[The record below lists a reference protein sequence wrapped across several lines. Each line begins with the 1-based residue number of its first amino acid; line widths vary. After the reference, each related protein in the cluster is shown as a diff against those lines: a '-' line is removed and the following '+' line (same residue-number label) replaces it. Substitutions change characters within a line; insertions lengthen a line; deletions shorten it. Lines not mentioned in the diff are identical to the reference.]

1 MKREGGLLRVL
12 ERVPTDPR
20 ELSEEDREAAFWAA
34 FANVRH
40 VGPARIARLLSR
52 FETLSEAWSAP
63 LESLRLV
70 LEPRALSELA
80 SARRVTE
87 PERQLEDLRLRGIRI
102 LHAEHPEY
110 PSLLVEASGRPTV
123 LYIRGR
129 LTPEDNRSVG
139 IVGTRRSTVYGKGV
153 TERIS
158 QDLAAAGVTVVSGL
172 ARGIDA
178 VAHHVAL
185 ESGGRTVAVLG
196 SGVDVIY
203 PSEHR
208 RLVDRILEN
217 GAVISEQPPGA
228 KPDAPNFPARNRI
241 ISGMSLGVVVIEAP
255 ARSGAL
261 ITANFAADQGREV
274 FVVPGNVGNATSE
287 GTNQLLRDGARIVRD
302 GADILADLGIDGSG
316 PAQLTLQLPATPE
329 EARVLRC
336 LGSEPVHIDEIAE
349 LAGLPGREVAEAL
362 LMMELKGL
370 ARNCGAQYY
379 VHK

>member
-1 MKREGGLLRVL
+1 ML
-12 ERVPTDPR
+12 EN
-20 ELSEEDREAAFWAA
+20 LHSEPSDSTADDREAAYWAA

-40 VGPARIARLLSR
+40 IGPARIARLLSR
-52 FETLSEAWSAP
+52 FQTLSEAWHAP
-63 LESLRLV
+63 LESLRFG
-70 LEPRALSELA
+70 LEPRALAELA
-80 SARRVTE
+80 SARKLVE
-87 PERQLEDLRLRGIRI
+87 PERQHEELGRRGIRI
-102 LHAEHPEY
+102 LHVEHREY
-110 PSLLVEASGRPTV
+110 PRLLAEATGRPTV

-129 LTPEDNRSVG
+129 LVPADDRSVG
-139 IVGTRRSTVYGKGV
+139 IVGTRRSTSYGKSV

-158 QDLAAAGVTVVSGL
+158 EELAAAGVTVVSGL

-203 PSEHR
+203 PAEHR
-208 RLVDRILEN
+208 RLVERILEN

-274 FVVPGNVGNATSE
+274 FVVPGNVGNATSA

-302 GADILADLGIDGSG
+302 GADVLEDLGIGGSA
-316 PAQLTLQLPATPE
+316 PAQLSLQLPVSPE
-329 EARVLRC
+329 EALVLRC
-336 LGSEPVHIDEIAE
+336 LDGEPLHIDEIADATN
-349 LAGLPGREVAEAL
+349 LSSREVAEIL
-362 LMMELKGL
+362 LMMELKGV

-379 VHK
+379 VRK

>member
-1 MKREGGLLRVL
+1 MRESIQI
-12 ERVPTDPR
+12 DPH
-20 ELSEEDREAAFWAA
+20 EVSADDREAAYWAA

-40 VGPARIARLLSR
+40 IGPARIARLLSR
-52 FETLSEAWSAP
+52 FQTLSEAWAAP

-70 LEPRALSELA
+70 LEPRALSELS
-80 SARRVTE
+80 SARRVVE
-87 PERQLEDLRLRGIRI
+87 PERWLGDLRQRGIRI

-110 PSLLVEASGRPTV
+110 PRLLAEASGRPTV
-123 LYIRGR
+123 LYIRGH
-129 LTPEDNRSVG
+129 LTSDDACSVG

-158 QDLAAAGVTVVSGL
+158 QELAAAGVTVVSGL

-178 VAHHVAL
+178 VAHHAAL

-203 PSEHR
+203 PAEHR
-208 RLVDRILEN
+208 RLLERILEN

-302 GADILADLGIDGSG
+302 GADILEDLGIGGSA
-316 PAQLTLQLPATPE
+316 PSQLSLQLPATPE
-329 EARVLRC
+329 EARVLNC
-336 LGSEPVHIDEIAE
+336 LGSEPLHIDEIAE
-349 LAGLPGREVAEAL
+349 LSGLPGREVAEAL
-362 LMMELKGL
+362 LMMELKGM

-379 VHK
+379 VRK

>member
-1 MKREGGLLRVL
+1 MREWVDEDPSGLN
-12 ERVPTDPR
+12 T
-20 ELSEEDREAAFWAA
+20 EDRETAYWAA

-40 VGPARIARLLSR
+40 VGPARIMRLLSR
-52 FETLSEAWSAP
+52 FASLAEAWHASAD
-63 LESLRLV
+63 SLRPV
-70 LEPRALSELA
+70 LEARALNELL
-80 SARRVTE
+80 SARRVID
-87 PERQLEDLRLRGIRI
+87 PERQLESLRERGIRI

-110 PSLLVEASGRPTV
+110 PALLAEASGRPTV
-123 LYIRGR
+123 LYIRGK
-129 LTPEDNRSVG
+129 LTAADDRSVG
-139 IVGTRRSTVYGKGV
+139 IVGTRRSTAYGKGV
-153 TERIS
+153 TERIT

-178 VAHHVAL
+178 VAHHVAM

-208 RLVDRILEN
+208 RLAERIVEC
-217 GAVISEQPPGA
+217 GAIISEQPPGA

-255 ARSGAL
+255 MRSGAL
-261 ITANFAADQGREV
+261 ITASFAGDQGREV
-274 FVVPGNVGNATSE
+274 FVVPGNVGNPTSE

-302 GADILADLGIDGSG
+302 GADILADLGITSG
-316 PAQLTLQLPATPE
+316 APAQLTLQLPGTPA
-329 EARVLRC
+329 EAAVQKC
-336 LGSEPVHIDEIAE
+336 LSNDPLHIDEIAE
-349 LAGLPGREVAEAL
+349 ASGLPGRSVAEAL

-379 VHK
+379 VLR

>member
-1 MKREGGLLRVL
+1 LRA
-12 ERVPTDPR
+12 
-20 ELSEEDREAAFWAA
+20 EDLEAAYWAA

-40 VGPARIARLLSR
+40 IGPARITRLLSR
-52 FETLSEAWSAP
+52 YPSLSDAWRAP
-63 LESLRLV
+63 VESLRLV
-70 LEPRALSELA
+70 LEPRALSELS
-80 SARRVTE
+80 SARRVIE
-87 PERQLEDLRLRGIRI
+87 PERQLEDLRRRGIRI

-110 PSLLVEASGRPTV
+110 PHLLTEASGRPTV

-129 LTPEDNRSVG
+129 LTPEDDRSIG
-139 IVGTRRSTVYGKGV
+139 IVGTRRSTSYGKGV

-158 QDLAAAGVTVVSGL
+158 QELAVAGVTVVSGL

-185 ESGGRTVAVLG
+185 ESGGRTVGVLG

-208 RLVDRILEN
+208 RLVERILER
-217 GAVISEQPPGA
+217 GAVISEQPPGT

-274 FVVPGNVGNATSE
+274 FVVPGNVGNITSE

-302 GADILADLGIDGSG
+302 GVDILEDLGMANSQ
-316 PAQLTLQLPATPE
+316 PAQLSLQLPVSAE
-329 EARVLRC
+329 EARVLGC
-336 LGSEPVHIDEIAE
+336 LSSEPLHIDEIAE
-349 LAGLPGREVAEAL
+349 AANLPGREVAEAL
-362 LMMELKGL
+362 LMMELKGVV
-370 ARNCGAQYY
+370 RNCGAQYY
-379 VHK
+379 VRK

>member
-1 MKREGGLLRVL
+1 MVEQVQTEPQDVR
-12 ERVPTDPR
+12 D
-20 ELSEEDREAAFWAA
+20 EDREAAYWAA

-40 VGPARIARLLSR
+40 IGPARIARLHSR
-52 FETLSEAWSAP
+52 FQKLSEAWSAP

-70 LEPRALSELA
+70 LEPRSLSELA
-80 SARRVTE
+80 SARRSVE
-87 PERQLEDLRLRGIRI
+87 PERQLEALRQRGIRI

-110 PSLLVEASGRPTV
+110 PRLLAEASGRPTV
-123 LYIRGR
+123 LYIRGH
-129 LTPEDNRSVG
+129 LTPEDGLSVG
-139 IVGTRRSTVYGKGV
+139 IVGTRRSTLYGRSV

-158 QDLAAAGVTVVSGL
+158 QELAVAGVTVVSGL

-185 ESGGRTVAVLG
+185 ETGGRTVAVLG

-208 RLVDRILEN
+208 RLVERILES

-274 FVVPGNVGNATSE
+274 FVVPGNVGNATSA
-287 GTNQLLRDGARIVRD
+287 GTNQLLRDGARIVCD
-302 GADILADLGIDGSG
+302 GADILADLGIGGSA
-316 PAQLTLQLPATPE
+316 PAQLTLQLPTTPLE
-329 EARVLRC
+329 DRVLRC
-336 LGSEPVHIDEIAE
+336 LGSEPLHIDELAE
-349 LAGLPGREVAEAL
+349 SASIPGREVAEAL
-362 LMMELKGL
+362 LLMELKGMV
-370 ARNCGAQYY
+370 RNCGAQYY
-379 VHK
+379 VRK

>member
-1 MKREGGLLRVL
+1 ML
-12 ERVPTDPR
+12 ENTRCDPD
-20 ELSEEDREAAFWAA
+20 ELSADDREAAYWAA

-40 VGPARIARLLSR
+40 IGPARIARLLSR
-52 FETLSEAWSAP
+52 FQTLSEAWPAP

-80 SARRVTE
+80 SARRVVE
-87 PERQLEDLRLRGIRI
+87 PERRLDDLRRRGIRI

-110 PSLLVEASGRPTV
+110 PRLLVEASGRPTV

-129 LTPEDNRSVG
+129 LTAEDDRSVG

-158 QDLAAAGVTVVSGL
+158 QELAAAGVTVVSGL

-178 VAHHVAL
+178 VAHHVSL
-185 ESGGRTVAVLG
+185 DSGGRTVAVLG

-203 PSEHR
+203 PSEHH
-208 RLVDRILEN
+208 RLVERILEN
-217 GAVISEQPPGA
+217 GAVISEQPPGT

-241 ISGMSLGVVVIEAP
+241 ISGMALGVVVVEAP
-255 ARSGAL
+255 TRSGAL

-274 FVVPGNVGNATSE
+274 FVVPGNVGNANSE

-302 GADILADLGIDGSG
+302 GADILADLGIGAG
-316 PAQLTLQLPATPE
+316 TAAQLTLELPATPE

-336 LGSEPVHIDEIAE
+336 LGSEPLHIDEIAD
-349 LAGLPGREVAEAL
+349 LATMPGREVAEAL
-362 LMMELKGL
+362 LMMELKGMV
-370 ARNCGAQYY
+370 RNCGAQYY
-379 VHK
+379 VRK

>member
-1 MKREGGLLRVL
+1 MR
-12 ERVPTDPR
+12 PMD
-20 ELSEEDREAAFWAA
+20 
-34 FANVRH
+34 
-40 VGPARIARLLSR
+40 
-52 FETLSEAWSAP
+52 
-63 LESLRLV
+63 SLRLV
-70 LEPRALSELA
+70 LEPRALAELA
-80 SARRVTE
+80 SARRVVE
-87 PERQLEDLRLRGIRI
+87 PERQLEELRRRGIRI
-102 LHAEHPEY
+102 LHVEHREY
-110 PSLLVEASGRPTV
+110 PRLLTEASGRPTV

-129 LTPEDNRSVG
+129 LAPADDRSVG
-139 IVGTRRSTVYGKGV
+139 IVGTRRSTSYGKSV

-158 QDLAAAGVTVVSGL
+158 EELAAAGVTVVSGL

-203 PSEHR
+203 PAEHR
-208 RLVDRILEN
+208 RLVERILEN

-261 ITANFAADQGREV
+261 ITANFAADQGRDV
-274 FVVPGNVGNATSE
+274 FVVPGNVGNATSA

-302 GADILADLGIDGSG
+302 GADILEDLGIGASP
-316 PAQLTLQLPATPE
+316 PAQLSLQLPASPE
-329 EARVLRC
+329 EALVLRC
-336 LGSEPVHIDEIAE
+336 LDGEPLHIDEIADAAN
-349 LAGLPGREVAEAL
+349 LSSREVAEIL
-362 LMMELKGL
+362 LMMELKGM

-379 VHK
+379 VRK